1 MATLIVENGSIIAG
15 ANTYV
20 TIADY
25 TTYAEGFGVT
35 VEDTNAFRIQLIK
48 AAQYIA
54 SKESQLMGDMVER
67 YQPLSYPRNNLT
79 DLDNFSWQNNEIP
92 TLVKNCQMS
101 LALDIQAGEDLYN
114 LSQSGSVG
122 IKSEEVKGA
131 VKVEYAVADSQR
143 IARHSRSQS
152 LLAAL
157 MIRGGLGIPLVMG

>member
-1 MATLIVENGSIIAG
+1 MATLIVETGSIVTG

-20 TIADY
+20 TIPEY
-25 TTYAEGFGVT
+25 ITYAEGFGVT
-35 VEDTNAFRIQLIK
+35 VEDTNVFRVQLIK

-92 TLVKNCQMS
+92 TLAKNCQMS
-101 LALDIQAGEDLYN
+101 LALDIQSGEDLYN
-114 LSQSGSVG
+114 LSQSGAVG
-122 IKSEEVKGA
+122 VKSEEVMGA

-157 MIRGGLGIPLVMG
+157 MVRGGLGIPLVMG

>member
-1 MATLIVENGSIIAG
+1 MATLIVEDGSIVLG

-20 TIADY
+20 TIAEY
-25 TTYAEGFGVT
+25 TAYAEGFGVT
-35 VEDTNAFRIQLIK
+35 VEDTNAFKVQLIK

-114 LSQSGSVG
+114 LSQSSSVG

-131 VKVEYAVADSQR
+131 VKVEYAIADSQR

-157 MIRGGLGIPLVMG
+157 MVRGGLGIPLVMG

>member
-1 MATLIVENGSIIAG
+1 MATLIVEDGSIVLG

-20 TIADY
+20 TIAEY
-25 TTYAEGFGVT
+25 TAYAEGFGVT
-35 VEDTNAFRIQLIK
+35 VEDTNAFKVQLIK

-114 LSQSGSVG
+114 LSQSSSVG

-131 VKVEYAVADSQR
+131 VKVEYAIADSQR

-157 MIRGGLGIPLVMG
+157 MVRGGLGVPLVMG

>member
-1 MATLIVENGSIIAG
+1 MATLIVEDGSIVLG

-20 TIADY
+20 TIAEY
-25 TTYAEGFGVT
+25 IAYAEGFGVT
-35 VEDTNAFRIQLIK
+35 VEDTNAFKVQLIK

-114 LSQSGSVG
+114 LSQSSSVG
-122 IKSEEVKGA
+122 VKSEEVKGA
-131 VKVEYAVADSQR
+131 VKVEYAIADSQR

-157 MIRGGLGIPLVMG
+157 MVRGGLGIPLVMG

>member
-1 MATLIVENGSIIAG
+1 MATLIVEDGSIVLG

-20 TIADY
+20 TIAEY
-25 TTYAEGFGVT
+25 TAYAEGFGVT
-35 VEDTNAFRIQLIK
+35 VEDTNAFKVQLIK

-114 LSQSGSVG
+114 LSQSSSVG
-122 IKSEEVKGA
+122 VKSEEVKGA
-131 VKVEYAVADSQR
+131 VKVEYAIADSQR

-157 MIRGGLGIPLVMG
+157 MVRGGLGIPLVMG

>member
-1 MATLIVENGSIIAG
+1 MATLIVENGSIVLG

-114 LSQSGSVG
+114 LSQSSAVG
-122 IKSEEVKGA
+122 VKSEEVKGA
-131 VKVEYAVADSQR
+131 VKVEYAIADSQR

-157 MIRGGLGIPLVMG
+157 MVRGGLGVPLVMG

>member
-1 MATLIVENGSIIAG
+1 MATLIVENGSIVLG

-157 MIRGGLGIPLVMG
+157 MVRGGLGVPLVMG

>member
-1 MATLIVENGSIIAG
+1 MATLIVENGSIIVG

-20 TIADY
+20 TIAEY
-25 TTYAEGFGVT
+25 IAYAEGFGVT
-35 VEDTNAFRIQLIK
+35 VEDTNAFKVQLIK

-114 LSQSGSVG
+114 LSQSSSVG

-157 MIRGGLGIPLVMG
+157 MVRGGLGVPLVMG

>member
-1 MATLIVENGSIIAG
+1 MATLIVENGSIVLG

-20 TIADY
+20 TIAEY
-25 TTYAEGFGVT
+25 IAYAEGFGVT
-35 VEDTNAFRIQLIK
+35 VEDTNAFKVQLIK

-114 LSQSGSVG
+114 LSQSSSVG

-131 VKVEYAVADSQR
+131 VKVEYAIADSQR

-157 MIRGGLGIPLVMG
+157 MVRGGLGIPLVMG

>member
-1 MATLIVENGSIIAG
+1 MATLIVENGSIVLG

-20 TIADY
+20 TIAEY
-25 TTYAEGFGVT
+25 TAYAEGFGVT
-35 VEDTNAFRIQLIK
+35 VEDTNAFKVQLIK

-114 LSQSGSVG
+114 LSQSSSVG

-131 VKVEYAVADSQR
+131 VKVEYAIADSQR

-157 MIRGGLGIPLVMG
+157 MVRGGLGIPLVMG

>member
-20 TIADY
+20 TLAEY
-25 TTYAEGFGVT
+25 TAYAEGFGVT
-35 VEDTNAFRIQLIK
+35 VEDTNAFKVQLIK

-114 LSQSGSVG
+114 LSQSGAVG
-122 IKSEEVKGA
+122 VKSEEVKGA
-131 VKVEYAVADSQR
+131 VKVEYAIADSQR

-157 MIRGGLGIPLVMG
+157 MVRGGLGVPLVMG

>member
-1 MATLIVENGSIIAG
+1 MATLIVEDGSIVLG

-20 TIADY
+20 TIAEY
-25 TTYAEGFGVT
+25 TAYAEGFGVT
-35 VEDTNAFRIQLIK
+35 VEDTNAFKVQLIK

-114 LSQSGSVG
+114 LSQSSSVG

-157 MIRGGLGIPLVMG
+157 MVRGGLGVPLVMG

>member
-1 MATLIVENGSIIAG
+1 MATLIVEDGSIVLG

-20 TIADY
+20 TIAEY
-25 TTYAEGFGVT
+25 IAYAEGFGVT
-35 VEDTNAFRIQLIK
+35 VEDTNAFKVQLIK

-114 LSQSGSVG
+114 LSQSSSVG

-131 VKVEYAVADSQR
+131 VKVEYAIADSQR

-157 MIRGGLGIPLVMG
+157 MVRGGLGIPLVMG